1 MAKRKATTS
10 RAYDASVAK
19 ATTAASVRKATDRSH
34 FAIMDSLNQA
44 ITALRGTVQALY
56 HVDTHIADCEDNE
69 AVRTV
74 LSRLLMANMAAVE
87 AAERKAWAEIITRKG
102 GAL

>member
-1 MAKRKATTS
+1 M
-10 RAYDASVAK
+10 SVAK
-19 ATTAASVRKATDRSH
+19 ATDRPYFSV
-34 FAIMDSLNQA
+34 MDSLNQA

-56 HVDTHIADCEDNE
+56 HVDTHIDDCEDNE

-74 LSRLLMANMAAVE
+74 LSRLLMANMGAVE
-87 AAERKAWAEIITRKG
+87 AAERKAWAAVVAPKG